1 MLFSHDTKI
10 NHWGA
15 RFAGRPLFEA
25 NMNDLVQR
33 CREALANAV
42 AFARGVQLAS
52 DDHELLECAD
62 HTEDEC
68 LDLVREIDS
77 IGTN

>member
-1 MLFSHDTKI
+1 MS
-10 NHWGA
+10 
-15 RFAGRPLFEA
+15 
-25 NMNDLVQR
+25 DLVQR

-52 DDHELLECAD
+52 DDHELLDGAD

-77 IGTN
+77 IGSN